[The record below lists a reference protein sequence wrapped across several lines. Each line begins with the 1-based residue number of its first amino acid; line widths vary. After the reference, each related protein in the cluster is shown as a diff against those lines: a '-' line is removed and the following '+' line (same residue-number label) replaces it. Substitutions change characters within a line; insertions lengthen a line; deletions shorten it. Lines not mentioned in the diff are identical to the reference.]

1 MIKKIAL
8 LFIIFIG
15 LFLNSNTFGSNS
27 YDNNIKQAELIE
39 GYILS
44 FKSNII
50 DVSIRYDV
58 YNSDFLKEKYSELDG
73 LVFVM
78 KKIRSGDTQNND
90 PEKIIKNALKKF
102 RTIHDELKMYLE
114 EKKQFKEQK
123 DFYMGI
129 GRKVSQK
136 ISLILDNMYPILQK
150 KSKLTSKEKKIL
162 EHLDKLKEL
171 NSFLSYMEKKEFNST
186 EEIKNN
192 LVKIIINI
200 KSEITSIK
208 ELMR

>member
-1 MIKKIAL
+1 
-8 LFIIFIG
+8 
-15 LFLNSNTFGSNS
+15 
-27 YDNNIKQAELIE
+27 
-39 GYILS
+39 
-44 FKSNII
+44 
-50 DVSIRYDV
+50 
-58 YNSDFLKEKYSELDG
+58 
-73 LVFVM
+73 
-78 KKIRSGDTQNND
+78 
-90 PEKIIKNALKKF
+90 
-102 RTIHDELKMYLE
+102 MYLE